1 MQIAER
7 KNGDVVVLDLKGKI
21 TLGEGDEL
29 LKDKVNSLVN
39 QGHRKIVLNLAEV
52 PYIDSAG
59 LGEIVRTYTTV
70 SRQGGRLK
78 LLGLTKRI
86 TDLLSITK
94 LLTVFETFDSEDDAV
109 RSFSAAQV

>member
-1 MQIAER
+1 MEIAER
-7 KNGDVVVLDLKGKI
+7 QVGDVTILDLSGKM

-29 LKDKVNSLVN
+29 LKDKVNSLVS
-39 QGHRKIVLNLAEV
+39 QGRKNLVLNLAAV

-70 SRQGGRLK
+70 SRQAGSLK

-86 TDLLSITK
+86 ADLLSITK
-94 LLTVFETFDSEDDAV
+94 LLTVFETYDSEADAV
-109 RSFSAAQV
+109 RSFTAS